1 MATFAARRLRDMAE
15 NSAGIVAIELLA
27 AAQGIDF
34 RRSAQDQRQHCRRSI
49 AWCAR
54 RSPFYDHDRYFAP
67 DITAV
72 QSLVEA
78 GEFHSFV
85 PGLLPSR

>member
-1 MATFAARRLRDMAE
+1 MSTFAARRLAEMAR

-34 RRSAQDQRQHCRRSI
+34 RAPLKTSVRLHEVHKLVRSKVG
-49 AWCAR
+49 
-54 RSPFYDHDRYFAP
+54 FYDHDRYFAP
-67 DITAV
+67 DITAI

-78 GEFHSFV
+78 GAFHRFA
-85 PGLLPSR
+85 PGLLPSL

>member
-1 MATFAARRLRDMAE
+1 VR
-15 NSAGIVAIELLA
+15 SKVA
-27 AAQGIDF
+27 
-34 RRSAQDQRQHCRRSI
+34 
-49 AWCAR
+49 
-54 RSPFYDHDRYFAP
+54 FYDHDRYFAP

-85 PGLLPSR
+85 PGLLFSR